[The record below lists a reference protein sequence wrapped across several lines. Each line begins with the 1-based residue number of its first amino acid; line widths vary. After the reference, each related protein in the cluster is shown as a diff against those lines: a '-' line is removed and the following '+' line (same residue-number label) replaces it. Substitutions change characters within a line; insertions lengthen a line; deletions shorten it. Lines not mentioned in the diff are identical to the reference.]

1 MKYKKLIWFIVIF
14 ILGVLLF
21 PIRKVYED
29 RIEYHAIS
37 YSVVTFHKEKTGTE
51 IRIFSYLIYQNVKVD
66 KRVLKVNG
74 DLYYETEFHQGDNW
88 NSCGPYHGKIKTHVK
103 EFEIPIND
111 DESNFEGDYEYQIMN
126 DNVIKICPGDTTI
139 YFVKNPITTDSFD
152 SVLDGSLDVNSSF
165 VVDLY
170 EKVNPSHDVSI
181 IKGLYEKEGTFSNEY
196 ILSVGIVN
204 LIKEK
209 FYRNEEYLREEDV
222 SQMIHRILGFHTKF
236 VHQDVLVFSLDSYSE
251 GICGYNYLP
260 ESHKYQ
266 LLHGCGGNFY
276 EFFRRK
282 IVSAEKEGDFVYL
295 KEKLIYFYNDW
306 NEYASKVSVYNNYNR
321 EKLLDYIESDG
332 SQNYKVSIENYMENA
347 STFLYTFKKQ
357 NGEYILES
365 LTREF

>member
-1 MKYKKLIWFIVIF
+1 MHH
-14 ILGVLLF
+14 G
-21 PIRKVYED
+21 E
-29 RIEYHAIS
+29 
-37 YSVVTFHKEKTGTE
+37 
-51 IRIFSYLIYQNVKVD
+51 
-66 KRVLKVNG
+66 
-74 DLYYETEFHQGDNW
+74 NW
-88 NSCGPYHGKIKTHVK
+88 KACGPYHGKIKTHVK

-152 SVLDGSLDVNSSF
+152 SALDGSLDVNSSF

-196 ILSVGIVN
+196 I
-204 LIKEK
+204 
-209 FYRNEEYLREEDV
+209 FEEDV

-295 KEKLIYFYNDW
+295 KEKLI
-306 NEYASKVSVYNNYNR
+306 
-321 EKLLDYIESDG
+321 
-332 SQNYKVSIENYMENA
+332 
-347 STFLYTFKKQ
+347 
-357 NGEYILES
+357 
-365 LTREF
+365 